1 MHIAIAGPI
10 STADIAP
17 YLHPPAHPLPRG
29 YEGAPLMAVLIGEL
43 LSAGHRVSAFT
54 LSGDLPLREGHKVTA
69 SGPQLQLH
77 YLPLRPKAWP
87 FNGRRPGRIVD
98 LYAFE
103 RRGLLRAIRQAAPDV
118 VHAHWAYEFA
128 WAAVR
133 SGLPHVVTSHD
144 SPFEVARF
152 HRGLVLSGY
161 RWLRAGMAWWTLR
174 QAQRVTTVSPY
185 MLAPVQALSRVPV
198 QVLPNPV
205 SSEAFARQRQPQP
218 GRQRVLMVGN
228 GWDARKNGDT
238 GLRAFAWLSE
248 REPGAELL
256 ACGHGHGPGE
266 AAEQWWQAQG
276 LRGRVTF
283 RGAMPHDQV
292 LQAMADSDL
301 LLHPALEESFGVVLA
316 EAMAIGLPVV
326 AGRHSGAVPW
336 VVGEHG
342 LLVDARDPLALCEA
356 MAQVL
361 QQLRDAASP
370 LHPQLAL
377 ARTSAQARF
386 GAPAVAAAY
395 VREYEAAL
403 QQQATPQQAL
413 A

>member
-10 STADIAP
+10 ATADIAP
-17 YLHPPAHPLPRG
+17 YLHDPGALLPRG

-43 LSAGHRVSAFT
+43 LAAGHRVSAFT
-54 LSGDLPLREGHKVTA
+54 LSSDLPLRDGHEVTA
-69 SGPQLQLH
+69 LGPQLQLH
-77 YLPLRPKAWP
+77 YLPMRPKAWP
-87 FNGRRPGRIVD
+87 FNGRRPGRIID

-103 RRGLLRAIRQAAPDV
+103 RRALLHAIRQAAPDV

-133 SGLPHVVTSHD
+133 SGLPHLVTSHD

-174 QAQRVTTVSPY
+174 RAQRGSTVSPY
-185 MLAPVQALSRVPV
+185 MQAPVQALSKVPV

-205 SSEAFARQRQPQP
+205 SSQAFARQRQPQA

-228 GWDARKNGDT
+228 GWDARKNGET

-256 ACGHGHGPGE
+256 ACGRGFGPGE

-283 RGAMPHDQV
+283 GGAMAHDQI
-292 LQAMADSDL
+292 LDEMARSDL

-342 LLVDARDPLALCEA
+342 QLVDARDPLALCEA
-356 MAQVL
+356 MARVL
-361 QQLRDAASP
+361 QQWRSHAGP
-370 LHPQLAL
+370 LQQQLAQ
-377 ARTSAQARF
+377 ARASVQARF
-386 GAPAVAAAY
+386 GAAAVAAAY
-395 VREYEAAL
+395 VREYEAAMH
-403 QQQATPQQAL
+403 QQAMHAQAL